1 MATKI
6 YIKKGCNNY
15 RTSLKTKNYTVNVEF
30 CDGNVLMGVPSQLVT
45 DDPFLQFLLER
56 DERFGK
62 VWQLFKTIGGE
73 SDVAED
79 AAVADKAGKAGK
91 AKSAKSKN
99 TDSDV
104 TVIGEV
110 TNLTDAIDWMA
121 ERGRMCANAEDVKD
135 AMGEMK
141 VSFPNW
147 K

>member
-62 VWQLFKTIGGE
+62 VWQLYKTIGSE
-73 SDVAED
+73 ADVAEG
-79 AAVADKAGKAGK
+79 AAVADKAGKTK
-91 AKSAKSKN
+91 QAKVKK

-135 AMGEMK
+135 AMDEMK

>member
-62 VWQLFKTIGGE
+62 VWQLFKTIDGE
-73 SDVAED
+73 ADVAEG
-79 AAVADKAGKAGK
+79 ATVADKAGK
-91 AKSAKSKN
+91 AKSAKSKK
-99 TDSDV
+99 TASDV

-135 AMGEMK
+135 AMDEMK

>member
-62 VWQLFKTIGGE
+62 VWQLYKTIGGE
-73 SDVAED
+73 ADVAEGD
-79 AAVADKAGKAGK
+79 AVADKAGKTK
-91 AKSAKSKN
+91 QAKVKKTA
-99 TDSDV
+99 SDV

-121 ERGRMCANAEDVKD
+121 ERGRVCANAEDVKD
-135 AMGEMK
+135 AMDEMK

>member
-73 SDVAED
+73 ADVAEG
-79 AAVADKAGKAGK
+79 AAVADKAGK
-91 AKSAKSKN
+91 AKSAKSKK
-99 TDSDV
+99 TASDV

-121 ERGRMCANAEDVKD
+121 ERGRMCTNAEDVKD
-135 AMGEMK
+135 AMDEMK